1 MEVERSSV
9 RNNSGKEGE
18 LGGAGEEDKPVH
30 ALRLEIAI
38 VIIKTFII
46 VIIIADNKLVPLVSG
61 WRDFS

>member
-1 MEVERSSV
+1 M

-18 LGGAGEEDKPVH
+18 LGGVGEEDKPVH

-46 VIIIADNKLVPLVSG
+46 IIITDNKLVPLVSG

>member
-46 VIIIADNKLVPLVSG
+46 IIIADNKLVPLVSG

>member
-1 MEVERSSV
+1 M
-9 RNNSGKEGE
+9 RNSSGKEGE

-30 ALRLEIAI
+30 ALRLEIAM

-46 VIIIADNKLVPLVSG
+46 IIIADKKLVPLVSG

>member
-1 MEVERSSV
+1 M

-30 ALRLEIAI
+30 ALRLEIAF
-38 VIIKTFII
+38 VIITFII
-46 VIIIADNKLVPLVSG
+46 IIIAANKLVPLVSG

>member
-30 ALRLEIAI
+30 ALRLEIAF
-38 VIIKTFII
+38 VIITFII
-46 VIIIADNKLVPLVSG
+46 IIIAANKLVPLVSG

>member
-9 RNNSGKEGE
+9 RNSSGKEGE

-30 ALRLEIAI
+30 ALRLEIAM

-46 VIIIADNKLVPLVSG
+46 IIIADNKLVPLVSG

>member
-1 MEVERSSV
+1 M

-18 LGGAGEEDKPVH
+18 LGGASEEDKPVH

-46 VIIIADNKLVPLVSG
+46 IIIADNKLVPLVSG

>member
-1 MEVERSSV
+1 M

-18 LGGAGEEDKPVH
+18 LGGVGEEDKPVH

-46 VIIIADNKLVPLVSG
+46 IIIADNKLVPLVSG

>member
-1 MEVERSSV
+1 M

-46 VIIIADNKLVPLVSG
+46 IIIADNKLVPLVSG

>member
-18 LGGAGEEDKPVH
+18 LGGVGEEDKPVH

-46 VIIIADNKLVPLVSG
+46 IIITDNKLVPLVSG

>member
-1 MEVERSSV
+1 M

-18 LGGAGEEDKPVH
+18 LGGVGEEDKPVH

-46 VIIIADNKLVPLVSG
+46 IIIENNKLVPLVSG